1 MDIEKYPTKF
11 SVTERD
17 IEQAIYDSPVEYAIA
32 DAFGI
37 SVKHVFVSRINSV
50 RVDPSHGWDITRLL
64 YALPQTALD
73 SIEAWRNNKPQKP
86 FEFETQPPLLY
97 SKL

>member
-1 MDIEKYPTKF
+1 MTEFPTKF

-32 DAFGI
+32 NAFGI

-50 RVDPSHGWDITRLL
+50 RVDPSHGWENARLSYL
-64 YALPQTALD
+64 LPQVAVD
-73 SIEAWRNNKPQKP
+73 SQKAWESNKAQVP
-86 FEFETQPPLLY
+86 FTFETQPPLPY
-97 SKL
+97 SEL